1 MENDDAMKTNINTK
15 KLGKKQIIVLHRMI
29 NEQLVIRSVKDA
41 HDMSEDINLQDEEG
55 DNDYEKITPEFLNSL
70 YNRGLFEI
78 TSWMPALHI
87 DITTFRI
94 KKTIL
99 PLLKTE
105 LCQK

>member
-1 MENDDAMKTNINTK
+1 MENDDAMKLNTK
-15 KLGKKQIIVLHRMI
+15 KLGKKQVLVLQRMVS
-29 NEQLVIRSVKDA
+29 EQLVIRSVSDA
-41 HDMSEDINLQDEEG
+41 HDGSEDINLQDEEG

-94 KKTIL
+94 KKTVL
-99 PLLKTE
+99 PILKTV